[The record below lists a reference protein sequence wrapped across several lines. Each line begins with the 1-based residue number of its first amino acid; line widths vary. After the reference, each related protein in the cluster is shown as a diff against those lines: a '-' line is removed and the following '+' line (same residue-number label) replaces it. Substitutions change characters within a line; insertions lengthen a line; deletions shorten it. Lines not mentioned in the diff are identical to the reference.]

1 MKEIEYCSECDR
13 KLVEDDKERN
23 RESGINPEEWTCM
36 ICDND
41 SNAED
46 DWE

>member
-13 KLVEDDKERN
+13 KLVVDDKERN
-23 RESGINPEEWTCM
+23 RESCIDPEEWTSM

-41 SNAED
+41 SDHGD
-46 DWE
+46 DRE